1 MKNSFSSVIV
11 GCMDWGSWRRNFDT
25 SEMTELI
32 QESVSLGLTSFDHAD
47 IYGDYTVEEQ
57 FGKALDNAKVSR
69 QDLQIISKCGIQYAC
84 EARPHTVKHYQYDT
98 AYIIESAERS
108 IEHLRCD
115 YLDLFLLHRPSPLM
129 RPEAV
134 AEAVSALKAQGKIKA
149 FGVSNFTP
157 SQTALIASKT
167 EIAVNQ
173 IQCSL
178 THLSPFFDGSLDH
191 MMTHGIQPMAWS
203 PIGKVFKDK
212 SEATYRIHAVLNRL
226 CEEYQATKDQIVLA
240 WLMTHPSGI
249 IPVVGTTQKER
260 LATAAKAAEIN
271 LSEIHWF
278 ELLVASQGHKVP

>member
-1 MKNSFSSVIV
+1 
-11 GCMDWGSWRRNFDT
+11 MDWGSWRRNFDT

-134 AEAVSALKAQGKIKA
+134 AEAVSTLKAQGKIKA

-191 MMTHGIQPMAWS
+191 MMTQGIQPMAWS

-212 SEATYRIHAVLNRL
+212 SDATYRIHAVLNRL

>member
-84 EARPHTVKHYQYDT
+84 EARPHKVKHYQYDT

-134 AEAVSALKAQGKIKA
+134 AEAVSTLKAQGKIKA

-191 MMTHGIQPMAWS
+191 MMTQGIQPMAWS

>member
-98 AYIIESAERS
+98 AYIIESAEQS

-134 AEAVSALKAQGKIKA
+134 AEAVSTLKAQGKIKA

-260 LATAAKAAEIN
+260 LATAAKAAKIN

>member
-1 MKNSFSSVIV
+1 
-11 GCMDWGSWRRNFDT
+11 
-25 SEMTELI
+25 MTELI

-134 AEAVSALKAQGKIKA
+134 AEAVSTLKAQGKIKA

-260 LATAAKAAEIN
+260 LATAAKAAKIN

>member
-134 AEAVSALKAQGKIKA
+134 AEAVSTLKAQGKIKA

-226 CEEYQATKDQIVLA
+226 CEEYQATKDQLVLA

>member
-98 AYIIESAERS
+98 AYIIESAEQS

-226 CEEYQATKDQIVLA
+226 CEEYQATKDQLVLA

>member
-1 MKNSFSSVIV
+1 MKNTFSSVIV

-98 AYIIESAERS
+98 DYIIESAERS

-134 AEAVSALKAQGKIKA
+134 AEAVSTLKAQGKIKA

-191 MMTHGIQPMAWS
+191 MMTQGIQPMAWS

-212 SEATYRIHAVLNRL
+212 SDATYRIHAVLNRL

>member
-1 MKNSFSSVIV
+1 MKNTFSSVIV

-98 AYIIESAERS
+98 DYIIESAERS

-134 AEAVSALKAQGKIKA
+134 AEAVSTLKAQGKIKA

-178 THLSPFFDGSLDH
+178 THMSPFFDGSLDH
-191 MMTHGIQPMAWS
+191 MMTQGIQPMAWS

-212 SEATYRIHAVLNRL
+212 SDATYRIHAVLNRL

>member
-98 AYIIESAERS
+98 AYIIESAEQS

-134 AEAVSALKAQGKIKA
+134 AEAVSTLKAQGKIKA

>member
-260 LATAAKAAEIN
+260 LATAAKAAKIN

>member
-11 GCMDWGSWRRNFDT
+11 GCMDWGSWRSNFDT
-25 SEMTELI
+25 KEMTELI
-32 QESVSLGLTSFDHAD
+32 EWSVSCGLTSFDHAD
-47 IYGDYTVEEQ
+47 IYGDYTVEAQ
-57 FGKALDNAKVSR
+57 FGKALDQAQVSR
-69 QDLQIISKCGIQYAC
+69 SDLQIISKCGIQYAC

-108 IEHLRCD
+108 IDHLRCD

-134 AEAVSALKAQGKIKA
+134 AEAINTLKEQGKIKA

-157 SQTALIASKT
+157 SQTDLIASQT
-167 EIAVNQ
+167 EISVNQ

-191 MMTHGIQPMAWS
+191 MMTRKIRPMAWS
-203 PIGKVFKDK
+203 PVGKVFKDK
-212 SEATYRIHAVLNRL
+212 SDASHRIHAVLSRL
-226 CEEYQATKDQIVLA
+226 CEHYGASKDQLVLA
-240 WLMTHPSGI
+240 WLMAHPSGI

-260 LATAAKAAEIN
+260 LALAAQAIKIK

-278 ELLVASQGHKVP
+278 ELLIASQGHKVP

>member
-1 MKNSFSSVIV
+1 MKNTFSSVIV

-212 SEATYRIHAVLNRL
+212 SDATYRIHAVLNRL

-260 LATAAKAAEIN
+260 LATAAKAAKIN

>member
-108 IEHLRCD
+108 IDHLRCD

>member
-98 AYIIESAERS
+98 DYIIESAERS

-226 CEEYQATKDQIVLA
+226 CEEYQATKDQLVLA

>member
-108 IEHLRCD
+108 IDHLRCD

-260 LATAAKAAEIN
+260 LATAAKAAKIN